1 MHDRARIRIILI
13 AAAAVLLF
21 ATFGQEFGSAWL
33 SSYTFASASFAGG
46 PQAPPTPPGKT
57 PAPSSAKS
65 AVPETVQRPK
75 PAALSKRVVEYHID
89 VRLDADA
96 KLLQGEQTVTW
107 TNPGAKTVSEL
118 YFHLYP
124 NAFESGRT
132 TFMRESGGRLRD
144 DHATAASVG
153 GIALHSITAEDGE
166 NLLPR
171 LQYVRPDDGN
181 PHDRTLA
188 RLRLS
193 QPVPPGG
200 SVTLRMQYEVK
211 LPQVFARM
219 GYSGHFVMAGQ
230 WFPKLAVYETRGMR
244 GRKQEGWNAHQYH
257 GNSEFYSD
265 FGIYSVKIRVPEHY
279 ITAATGFLADTPK
292 IKDGMKVYHYYADD
306 VHDFAWAASPDFIYT
321 EEAYSARGIP
331 GVRIK
336 LYLDPLHA
344 HLRER
349 YMHAAKSSLAKFA
362 EWYGAYPYSTLSI
375 VVPPQGAGGA
385 GGMEYPTL
393 ITAASAEEENPG
405 FVLERTVVHEIGHQ
419 YWYGMVATN
428 EFEEAWLDEGF
439 TSYAEDKVM
448 EAIYG
453 IESNLPVEAVYMTDP
468 APLDQSAWSYRTHDH
483 YAENVY
489 LRAKLVL
496 LGIERRAG
504 ERAMRRI
511 MRTYFQ
517 TYKFKHP
524 SARDFQR
531 IVEKVTGSDWD
542 DYFDAFVYGGQ
553 AADAAVDAIRSVPV
567 EQDGE
572 RQYES
577 VVTVSRTGGYV
588 GPIAVLLQFADGST
602 MPYVWDDT
610 AGAMT
615 TEIRIIR
622 PEPIAWAVVDPNRTN
637 LLDNRLYN
645 NFMKAELP
653 KETRNRWNMGAV
665 KMIEAV
671 IAGFGW

>member
-1 MHDRARIRIILI
+1 MQLNARTRIALI
-13 AAAAVLLF
+13 AAAAVLAL
-21 ATFGQEFGSAWL
+21 ALFGQEFRTAWL
-33 SSYTFASASFAGG
+33 SQYTYASAISSGDPKTAKPAPGAAA
-46 PQAPPTPPGKT
+46 APP
-57 PAPSSAKS
+57 SAS
-65 AVPETVQRPK
+65 APETVQRPK
-75 PAALSKRVVEYHID
+75 PAALARRVVEYHID
-89 VRLDADA
+89 VRLDAEA
-96 KLLQGEQTVTW
+96 KTLHGEQTVTW

-124 NAFESGRT
+124 NAFESPQT
-132 TFMRESGGRLRD
+132 TFMRESGGRLRND
-144 DHATAASVG
+144 RAVPESVG
-153 GIALHSITAEDGE
+153 GITLRSIIAEDGE

-171 LQYVRPDDGN
+171 LQYVSPDDGN
-181 PHDRTLA
+181 PNDRTLA

-200 SVTLRMQYEVK
+200 SITLRMQFDVK
-211 LPQVFARM
+211 LPRVFARM
-219 GYSGHFVMAGQ
+219 GYAGDFVMAGQ
-230 WFPKLAVYETRGMR
+230 WFPKIAVYETKGTR

-265 FGIYSVKIRVPEHY
+265 FGIFSVKIRVPENY
-279 ITAATGFLADTPK
+279 KTAATGFLAETPK
-292 IKDGMKVYHYYADD
+292 IENGMKTYHYYADD
-306 VHDFAWAASPDFIYT
+306 VHDFAWAASPDFIYS
-321 EEAYSARGIP
+321 EESYSAKGIP

-349 YMHAAKSSLAKFA
+349 YMHAAKSSLAKYA

-375 VVPPQGAGGA
+375 VVPPKGAGGA

-405 FVLERTVVHEIGHQ
+405 FELERTVVHEVGHQ

-448 EAIYG
+448 DAIYG
-453 IESNLPVEAVYMTDP
+453 ISSNLPVEAVYLTDP
-468 APLDQSAWSYRTHDH
+468 APLDQLSWKYRSHEH

-504 ERAMRRI
+504 ERKMRAI

-524 SARDFQR
+524 SSRDFQR
-531 IVEKVTGSDWD
+531 IVEKVTGTDWD
-542 DYFDAFVYGGQ
+542 DYFGAFVYGGE
-553 AADAAVDAIRSVPV
+553 AADVAIESVRTAPS
-567 EQDGE
+567 ESNGS

-577 VVTVSRTGGYV
+577 VVTLSRTGAYT
-588 GPIAVLLQFADGST
+588 GPIAVLLQFADGSVST
-602 MPYVWDDT
+602 HVWDSDS
-610 AGAMT
+610 AR
-615 TEIRIIR
+615 TEIRVTR
-622 PEPIAWAVVDPNRTN
+622 PHPVVWAAADPNRTN

-653 KETRNRWNMGAV
+653 RTTRNRWNLGAA
-665 KMIEAV
+665 KLLETI
-671 IAGFGW
+671 IARFGW

>member
-1 MHDRARIRIILI
+1 MQLNARTRIALI
-13 AAAAVLLF
+13 AAAAVLAF
-21 ATFGQEFGSAWL
+21 ALFGQDFRSAWL
-33 SSYTFASASFAGG
+33 SRYTYAAASSSGDPKSAK
-46 PQAPPTPPGKT
+46 QAPGKPAAPP
-57 PAPSSAKS
+57 PASSA
-65 AVPETVQRPK
+65 PETVQKPK
-75 PAALSKRVVEYHID
+75 PASLSKRVAEYHID
-89 VRLDADA
+89 VRLDAG
-96 KLLQGEQTVTW
+96 KKTLHGEQTVTW

-118 YFHLYP
+118 YFHLYA
-124 NAFESGRT
+124 NAFESPLT
-132 TFMRESGGRLRD
+132 TFMRESGGRLRND
-144 DHATAASVG
+144 KAVPESVG
-153 GIALHSITAEDGE
+153 GITLRSIIAEDGE

-171 LQYVRPDDGN
+171 LQYVSPDDGN
-181 PHDRTLA
+181 PNDRTLA

-200 SVTLRMQYEVK
+200 SVTLRMQFDVK
-211 LPQVFARM
+211 LPRVFARM
-219 GYSGHFVMAGQ
+219 GYADDFVMAGQ
-230 WFPKLAVYETRGMR
+230 WFPKIAVYETKGTR

-265 FGIYSVKIRVPEHY
+265 FGIYSVKIRVPENY
-279 ITAATGFLADTPK
+279 KTAATGFLAETPK
-292 IKDGMKVYHYYADD
+292 IANGMKTYHYYADD
-306 VHDFAWAASPDFIYT
+306 VHDFAWAASPDFIYH
-321 EEAYSARGIP
+321 EESYSAKGIP

-336 LYLDPLHA
+336 LYLDPQHA

-349 YMHAAKSSLAKFA
+349 YMHAAKSSLAKYA

-375 VVPPQGAGGA
+375 VVPPKGAGGA

-393 ITAASAEEENPG
+393 ITAAAAEEESPG
-405 FVLERTVVHEIGHQ
+405 FELERTVVHEIGHQ

-448 EAIYG
+448 DAIYG
-453 IESNLPVEAVYMTDP
+453 LTPNLPVEAVYLTDP
-468 APLDQSAWSYRTHDH
+468 APLDQVSWKYRSHEH

-504 ERAMRRI
+504 ERKMRSI
-511 MRTYFQ
+511 LRTYFQ

-524 SARDFQR
+524 SSRDFQR
-531 IVEKVTGSDWD
+531 IVEKVTGTDWD

-553 AADAAVDAIRSVPV
+553 AADVAIDSIRISPSGPS
-567 EQDGE
+567 DR

-577 VVTVSRTGGYV
+577 VVSLSRTGAYT
-588 GPIAVLLQFADGST
+588 GPVAVMLQFADGTIST
-602 MPYVWDDT
+602 HVWEGDS
-610 AGAMT
+610 AR
-615 TEIRIIR
+615 TEIRVTR
-622 PEPIAWAVVDPNRTN
+622 PHPVVWAAADPNRTN

-653 KETRNRWNMGAV
+653 RTTRNRWNLGAAKV
-665 KMIEAV
+665 LETI
-671 IAGFGW
+671 IARFGW